1 MDDEKQQL
9 DQTIVSARDRVGD
22 RIDELDRRL
31 RKQLDIK
38 TIAAE
43 HAPQLVAGGAVVG
56 LLVGF
61 GFPKLFKRVIQIGIP
76 VAVLAYS
83 VKKAKAS
90 HDAADAE
97 VGYGEI

>member
-9 DQTIVSARDRVGD
+9 DHTIVTARDRVGD

-31 RKQLDIK
+31 RKQLDFK
-38 TIAAE
+38 AIASE

-61 GFPKLFKRVIQIGIP
+61 GFPKLFKRVIQIGLP
-76 VAVLAYS
+76 VAVLAYG
-83 VKKAKAS
+83 VKKAKANN
-90 HDAADAE
+90 DGAD
-97 VGYGEI
+97 GSYGEI

>member
-31 RKQLDIK
+31 RKQLDFK
-38 TIAAE
+38 TIASE

-61 GFPKLFKRVIQIGIP
+61 GFPKLFKRVIQIGVP
-76 VAVLAYS
+76 VALVAYG
-83 VKKAKAS
+83 VKKAKAN
-90 HDAADAE
+90 HDGADT
-97 VGYGEI
+97 GYSEI

>member
-9 DQTIVSARDRVGD
+9 DHTIVSARDRVGD

-31 RKQLDIK
+31 RKQLDFK
-38 TIAAE
+38 TIASE

-61 GFPKLFKRVIQIGIP
+61 GFPKLFKRVIQIGLP

-83 VKKAKAS
+83 VKKVKAS
-90 HDAADAE
+90 RDAADAS
-97 VGYGEI
+97 YSEI

>member
-31 RKQLDIK
+31 RKQLDFK
-38 TIAAE
+38 TIASN

-61 GFPKLFKRVIQIGIP
+61 GFPKLFKRVIQIGLP
-76 VAVLAYS
+76 VAVLAYT
-83 VKKAKAS
+83 VKKAKAN
-90 HDAADAE
+90 HDGADA
-97 VGYGEI
+97 GYEEI